1 MRNIMLRA
9 VVLAV
14 VLALVAGCNSFGTQE
29 TEFTPHGTT
38 FTLNPNIAVSR
49 GDGNFCSYNPNGL
62 FQLSLYA
69 RSLSGVVEG
78 DTLVAGL
85 FLVSKSDSVQHM
97 LLVKPWAI
105 NVGTT
110 DTVIALGCY
119 CCNSGLHAPESV
131 DTYEIGPVT
140 DNAKLKQIIDIVRD
154 KDVTSDVI
162 TVQTAVWQVT
172 DNGELTQDMI
182 DQLNALPPDTSH
194 LAR

>member
-1 MRNIMLRA
+1 MRSGILTV

-14 VLALVAGCNSFGTQE
+14 VLALVAGCNPFGTTK
-29 TEFTPHGTT
+29 TEFAPHGTP

-49 GDGNFCSYNPNGL
+49 IDGDFSSYNPNGL

-85 FLVSKSDSVQHM
+85 FLVSKTDSVQHM
-97 LLVKPWAI
+97 IFVKPWVI
-105 NVGTT
+105 SVGTI

-119 CCNSGLHAPESV
+119 CCNSGLHAPDSV
-131 DTYEIGPVT
+131 DAYEIGPVT
-140 DNAKLKQIIDIVRD
+140 DNAKLKRIIDIVRD
-154 KDVTSDVI
+154 KDVTSDLV

-194 LAR
+194 LTR